1 MISGCLEIIDIL
13 LFGTADEAEQVI
25 ATSGLDNEQLG
36 ALARALVDLTINL
49 RSQANFD
56 HLLFD
61 IIPQHCQ
68 GLDVGKILNI
78 GGIIVEHNVLFP
90 KIIPIEGRE
99 KFSISIKGGVLSDL
113 PRRFA
118 SGELIVHSIEGQGWA
133 ISTEFL
139 EYLHG
144 GLYKSQGFEG
154 ALSFATPATND
165 SILGQ
170 LLFSVPL
177 SGKATPI
184 EDAFAP
190 QGIIPIPFWFEGDL
204 TKTRLLQSVY
214 ATFKDDVTSF
224 LALPNLRSSY
234 GIKGISTVPMKIS
247 GWVTS
252 EIVKLLS
259 GYLPFSTEL
268 TGHGKIA
275 TDELMFVSREFIKG
289 DVIIQSIPRV
299 HDSTPSFGEIEIELL
314 LRGASIAGKSKPL
327 TREFIIKDILPKAI
341 LRHRSG
347 DELMALTRELNIITF
362 WADALAS
369 YQQRKDMW
377 GTLRIIDWFNAEA
390 KGEEHLTMTYE
401 IVPDEEFGG
410 DTYYITTKYH
420 KEVDGIVSIGWRY
433 FKYLIE

>member
-1 MISGCLEIIDIL
+1 MISGCLEIIDTL
-13 LFGTADEAEQVI
+13 LFGTADEAEQII
-25 ATSGLDNEQLG
+25 ATSGLDNEQLVVLAK
-36 ALARALVDLTINL
+36 ALIDLTINL
-49 RSQANFD
+49 QSQANFD
-56 HLLFD
+56 NLLFD
-61 IIPQHCQ
+61 IIPQHCRSFNA
-68 GLDVGKILNI
+68 GKILNI
-78 GGIIVEHNVLFP
+78 GGIVVEHNALFP
-90 KIIPIEGRE
+90 TIVPIEGRE
-99 KFSISIKGGVLSDL
+99 KFSISIKGRALSDL
-113 PRRFA
+113 PRRFT
-118 SGELIVHSIEGQGWA
+118 SGELIVHSIEEQGWA

-177 SGKATPI
+177 SGNATPI
-184 EDAFAP
+184 NDAFAR
-190 QGIIPIPFWFEGDL
+190 QGIMQIPFWFEGDL
-204 TKTRLLQSVY
+204 TKTRLLQSGY

-224 LALPNLRSSY
+224 LALPNLGSSC
-234 GIKGISTVPMKIS
+234 GVKGISTVPMKIS

-259 GYLPFSTEL
+259 GYLSFSTEM

-275 TDELMFVSREFIKG
+275 TDELLFVSREFIKG
-289 DVIIQSIPRV
+289 DITISSIPRI
-299 HDSTPSFGEIEIELL
+299 HDSTPSFGEIEFGLL
-314 LRGASIAGKSKPL
+314 LSGASVAGKSKPL
-327 TREFIIKDILPKAI
+327 TREFIIKDILPKAL

-377 GTLRIIDWFNAEA
+377 GTLHIIDWFNAEA

-410 DTYYITTKYH
+410 DSYYITTNYH